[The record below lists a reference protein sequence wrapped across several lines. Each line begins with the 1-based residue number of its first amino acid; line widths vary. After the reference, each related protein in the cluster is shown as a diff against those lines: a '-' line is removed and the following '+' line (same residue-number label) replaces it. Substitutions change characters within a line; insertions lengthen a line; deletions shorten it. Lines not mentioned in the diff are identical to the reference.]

1 MATCHTTFLIVFCTQ
16 TFAPPTKQTTSDY
29 QTLFPPTPK
38 GRDKPNTFKA
48 VTNPNGKPLTLQD
61 KPSKRQSAV
70 LPTTAQ
76 PIDYATLVVHD
87 EAGNL
92 REVTS
97 PYESPLSPKD
107 KPSKQPNFAPPKGPP
122 PAGLRPIVHT
132 PPHVAPP
139 TLPGRSQETQTSTT
153 ATPTAKEESFTLT
166 TKYSEPQIT
175 VSKSAISAGRLMA
188 FQRRENALVV
198 GKKLQEEQCETAARR
213 INPLVRG
220 HLSRQKHPKLK
231 ENILSLEVRSKLKAI
246 FARADALKAHHTS
259 EDQET
264 YNTKMR
270 ALTNEIADLLIAH
283 PKTRRMIEDADT
295 DSDPADDERR
305 TKKSIT
311 QEERARMER
320 DQRAKLTAHLDPKPQ
335 PETIAGPTLL
345 LKDKEPDAHEQ
356 EEEEDVDHTKETAQ
370 QTQAALKIQA
380 QARRRKAQKI
390 AQQLA
395 EQKRK
400 EKREHA
406 AALRLQ
412 TLARKRA
419 AQEHVKRMRD
429 ELARTEAQESRK
441 DAASGVGTPPPK
453 HPVTGRRNP
462 LENAVQ
468 ERVEKLYTSIH
479 ALAEEADAVQTA
491 DEITR
496 IETEIKN
503 LDVLY
508 PEALDAKIP
517 GKTKTYRDALKKH
530 VDTLLAALAL
540 DPEDNED
547 DDKDP
552 QDPPL
557 QLDDATDDAE
567 EDATDFKQLA
577 AKFNEMYHDPKQRPT
592 GHREAAAERREAR
605 RQERLAK
612 RKQRSE
618 PSR

>member
-1 MATCHTTFLIVFCTQ
+1 MQKIFLILFLIVFCTQ

-29 QTLFPPTPK
+29 QTLLAPTTK
-38 GRDKPNTFKA
+38 GTDTPNTFRPVKGPHGKA
-48 VTNPNGKPLTLQD
+48 L
-61 KPSKRQSAV
+61 SRQ
-70 LPTTAQ
+70 
-76 PIDYATLVVHD
+76 
-87 EAGNL
+87 
-92 REVTS
+92 
-97 PYESPLSPKD
+97 D

-132 PPHVAPP
+132 PPDVAPP

-166 TKYSEPQIT
+166 TKHSEPQIT
-175 VSKSAISAGRLMA
+175 VRKGAISPGRLMVL
-188 FQRRENALVV
+188 QRRENALVA
-198 GKKLQEEQCETAARR
+198 GKKLQEEEREGAARR

-231 ENILSLEVRSKLKAI
+231 EDILSLDVQSKLKAI

-356 EEEEDVDHTKETAQ
+356 EEEDVDHTKETAQ

-453 HPVTGRRNP
+453 QPVTGRRNP

-468 ERVEKLYTSIH
+468 ERVEKLYTSIR

-557 QLDDATDDAE
+557 ALDDATDDAE